1 MVMVTDR
8 HLLDSS
14 PGFAPPVE
22 EDAARRAL
30 RTQIAR
36 LERQLG
42 DALVTGFPAD
52 AVDVTVSGRGGPRLL
67 GLGDLEA
74 LRDDLAAQLG
84 SARRVLAARAE
95 REQEARTLLESM
107 YADPRRHR
115 FLKIARAEL
124 GVRGCGSY
132 EVRPRLGIVGM
143 LMGWWQV
150 KLSSG
155 CPTAVRGEPA
165 SYSLPHGPPQP
176 QTFSDPVGPQRARRH
191 LRDPAAGTRC
201 PAAPRTL

>member
-1 MVMVTDR
+1 MVTDR
-8 HLLDSS
+8 HLLDPS
-14 PGFAPPVE
+14 PGCAPPAE
-22 EDAARRAL
+22 EDAARRTL
-30 RTQIAR
+30 RSQITR

-52 AVDVTVSGRGGPRLL
+52 AVDVTVAGRGGPRLL
-67 GLGDLEA
+67 SLGELEV
-74 LRDDLAAQLG
+74 LRDDLAGQL
-84 SARRVLAARAE
+84 SRARQVLAARAE
-95 REQEARTLLESM
+95 RQQEARALLESM

-143 LMGWWQV
+143 LMGWWHV

-155 CPTAVRGEPA
+155 CPSAARGEPA
-165 SYSLPHGPPQP
+165 SYSLPHGPQKP

-191 LRDPAAGTRC
+191 AGAPAPGARR
-201 PAAPRTL
+201 AAAARPL